1 VNEQPKDNTMDVNV
15 LRSLTTL
22 LMFGV
27 FIGIV
32 VWAMAGRRRAEF
44 DAAAQLPFAEQAVEP
59 SADASLSAAADRP
72 ATRSVAGLPAAG
84 AQGEKQ

>member
-1 VNEQPKDNTMDVNV
+1 MDVNV

-22 LMFGV
+22 FMFLV

-44 DAAAQLPFAEQAVEP
+44 DARRNCLCRQFDAGGRRAAL
-59 SADASLSAAADRP
+59 
-72 ATRSVAGLPAAG
+72 
-84 AQGEKQ
+84 QGEKK

>member
-1 VNEQPKDNTMDVNV
+1 MDVNV

-22 LMFGV
+22 FMFLV

-44 DAAAQLPFAEQAVEP
+44 DAAAQLPFVESSTP
-59 SADASLSAAADRP
+59 LASGAA
-72 ATRSVAGLPAAG
+72 S
-84 AQGEKQ
+84 QGEKR

>member
-1 VNEQPKDNTMDVNV
+1 MDVNV

-32 VWAMAGRRRAEF
+32 FWALAGRRRAEF
-44 DAAAQLPFAEQAVEP
+44 EAAAQLPFV
-59 SADASLSAAADRP
+59 D
-72 ATRSVAGLPAAG
+72 SVLPAAPG
-84 AQGEKQ
+84 AAKQGEKK